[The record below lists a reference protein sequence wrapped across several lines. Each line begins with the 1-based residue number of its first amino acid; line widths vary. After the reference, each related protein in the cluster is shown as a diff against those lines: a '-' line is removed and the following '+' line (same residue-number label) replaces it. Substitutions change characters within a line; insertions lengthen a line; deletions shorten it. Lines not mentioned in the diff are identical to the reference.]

1 MRRMMRGVGAIVL
14 LLIISA
20 AVAIG
25 VIALTSKETGVKLR
39 EVGGSTIDDVSKQI
53 EQLVN
58 DNTK

>member
-1 MRRMMRGVGAIVL
+1 MMRGVGAIVL
-14 LLIISA
+14 LLIIAA

-39 EVGGSTIDDVSKQI
+39 EVGGNTIDDVSKQI